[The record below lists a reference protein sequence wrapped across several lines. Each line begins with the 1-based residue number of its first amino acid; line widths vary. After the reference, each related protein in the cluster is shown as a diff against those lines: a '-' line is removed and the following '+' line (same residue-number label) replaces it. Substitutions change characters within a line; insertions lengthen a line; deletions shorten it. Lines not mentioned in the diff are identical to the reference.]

1 MKIAVVICE
10 YNPFQKGHVYLLAES
25 ARLTESD
32 RTVCVMSGNFTQRGE
47 PAIADKYA
55 RAQWALRGG
64 ADAVVELPPQYVL
77 SSAQFFAIGG
87 VRIAAALEGDVTL
100 CFGSECGNTYK
111 LKEIAEYEESQ
122 NFKRA
127 LNEYL
132 AKGTGYAKSY
142 AQAMRDLNEEY
153 ADIISSPNNILAIE
167 YLKAIKSTNSD
178 IGALSI
184 KREGGGYLDSQYND
198 IYSSAGAVRAMLKK
212 GDNESVK
219 KSVPEFVYESLKDF
233 DYSDYTA
240 SQDKIFAL
248 LKYIAKTRDLSSI
261 HGVKEGIENRITA
274 ALAQSRDKEELAEKL
289 STKRYTDSYL
299 ARTLINILLDNR
311 FDAETLKK
319 ETPQFVNV
327 LAVKE
332 NSKDI
337 LSAFKCRVNV
347 KNSTLPNGSL
357 IAAADRL
364 YSSVRSNIPD
374 VMITLK

>member
-10 YNPFQKGHVYLLAES
+10 YNPFQNGHAYLLAES

-47 PAIADKYA
+47 LAIVDKYSRA
-55 RAQWALRGG
+55 RWALRGG
-64 ADAVVELPPQYVL
+64 ADAVVELPTQYAL

-100 CFGSECGNTYK
+100 CFGSECGDTDK

-122 NFKRA
+122 DFKRA

-153 ADIISSPNNILAIE
+153 ADIISSPNNILAVE
-167 YLKAIKSTNSD
+167 YLKAIKSTDSD

-198 IYSSAGAVRAMLKK
+198 MYSSAGAVRAMLKK
-212 GDNESVK
+212 GEYENVK

-233 DYSDYTA
+233 VFSDYSA
-240 SQDKIFAL
+240 AQDKIFAL
-248 LKYIAKTRDLSSI
+248 LKYMAKTRDLSAI

-274 ALAQSRDKEELAEKL
+274 ALAQSRDKEELAKNL

-299 ARTLINILLDNR
+299 ARTLMNILLDNR

-319 ETPQFVNV
+319 ETPRFVNV

-347 KNSTLPNGSL
+347 KNSTLPDGSL